1 MQHPAHKSD
10 IRKARLERIR
20 IMERVLSEIHVKE
33 IQVKRCLDKACNDG
47 YRIYYVFHKVPVRM
61 KRAVDELDAVTWN
74 LTP

>member
-1 MQHPAHKSD
+1 
-10 IRKARLERIR
+10 
-20 IMERVLSEIHVKE
+20 MERVLSEIHVKE

-61 KRAVDELDAVTWN
+61 KRAADELDAVTWN